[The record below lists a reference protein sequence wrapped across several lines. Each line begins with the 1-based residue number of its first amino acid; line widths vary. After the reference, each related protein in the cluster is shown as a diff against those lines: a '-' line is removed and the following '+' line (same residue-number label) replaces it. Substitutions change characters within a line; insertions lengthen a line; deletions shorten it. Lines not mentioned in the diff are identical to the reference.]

1 MPARGKIPRPT
12 IKRLSLYLREL
23 EGRLTGG
30 EHRINSRQLGKV
42 LDLTDAQV
50 RKDLAYFGQ
59 FGHPGIGYDVEELI
73 TALRR
78 ILGVDHRWR
87 AVIVGAGNIGRA
99 LMSYGRLRRRGFDVV
114 AIFDA
119 DPTLVGT
126 RIAETTVQP
135 VEQLAAVVRRSD
147 ARIGLIA
154 VPAESAQA
162 VADALMDAGVQ
173 GILNF
178 APARLTVAKDV
189 AIVSVDLSVSLEQ
202 LAFSISLRDGLPGS
216 TRADAGADTE
226 PDDAR

>member
-135 VEQLAAVVRRSD
+135 VEHLAAVVRRSD